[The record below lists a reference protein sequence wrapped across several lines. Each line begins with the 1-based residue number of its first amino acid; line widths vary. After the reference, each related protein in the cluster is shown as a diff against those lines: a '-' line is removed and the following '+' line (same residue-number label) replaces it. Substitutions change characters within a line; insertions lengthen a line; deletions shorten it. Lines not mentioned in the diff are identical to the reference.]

1 MLFTAMIVNVIAN
14 TLSRIWLALAPPVA
28 MVMARIHLRT
38 RLTSVLLPVALAIC
52 SNGSIFKD

>member
-1 MLFTAMIVNVIAN
+1 MLLTAMIVNVIAN

-28 MVMARIHLRT
+28 MVMARIHLRA
-38 RLTSVLLPVALAIC
+38 RLTLALLPLALAIR